1 MKDII
6 IDKNNVCDVEAH
18 KARKPYFS
26 PYAEV
31 VDVECGVSLLAGSG
45 EIPQPKVDDDDAAW
59 ADDDCGML

>member
-6 IDKNNVCDVEAH
+6 IDKNNACDVEGH

-31 VDVECGVSLLAGSG
+31 VDVECGVSLLAESG
-45 EIPQPKVDDDDAAW
+45 DIPQPKVDDDDAAW